1 MVLRCVQRLS
11 WWFEKTDALMLSL
24 SQTLCFMKKIS
35 KKITRE
41 KRKEEKG
48 EKARRYR
55 IDSMERERNA
65 SDGTRRREKRMDVFI
80 FYFALRNQSCC
91 NRALSFFFFFSSSI
105 SRSSFRRDLSL
116 SLSLLKTLSLSLS
129 LSRSRS
135 NIFKLIYIINI
146 TY

>member
-11 WWFEKTDALMLSL
+11 WWFEKMDALILSL

-41 KRKEEKG
+41 RKRKKG

-91 NRALSFFFFFSSSI
+91 NRALSFFFFFFSSSI
-105 SRSSFRRDLSL
+105 SRSSFPRDLSL